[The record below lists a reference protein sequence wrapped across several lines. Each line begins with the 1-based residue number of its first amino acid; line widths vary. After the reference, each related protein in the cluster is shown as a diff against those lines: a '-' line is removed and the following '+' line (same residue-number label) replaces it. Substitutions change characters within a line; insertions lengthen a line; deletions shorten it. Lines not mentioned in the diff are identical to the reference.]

1 MAAAIMGGALLSA
14 YVQVLLD
21 KIISNEF
28 LDFFRRRKLNVSL
41 LEKMKATL
49 LSDQAVL
56 NHAEEKQITNFAVN
70 EWLNELTQAIFDAD
84 DLLDEINTEAL
95 GCKVKARYQSP
106 SCSAKV
112 RNVFASHF
120 GRSYGM
126 INSKSSSLVKFL
138 L

>member
-14 YVQVLLD
+14 SVQVLLD

-41 LEKMKATL
+41 LRKMKMTL

-56 NHAEEKQITNFAVN
+56 NDAEEKQIINPAVE
-70 EWLNELTQAIFDAD
+70 EWLNELTQAVFDAD
-84 DLLDEINTEAL
+84 DLLDEINTETL
-95 GCKVKARYQSP
+95 GCKVKARYQSL

-112 RNVFASHF
+112 RNVFSSRF

-126 INSKSSSLVKFL
+126 INSKSSSLIKFL